1 EVANFRAVDWRS
13 LQINFVMMFS
23 PNTFAGAP
31 HMFVVTAQA
40 DPARELDILK
50 AVSTPYPTIT
60 SIRVRDA
67 LDAINSLM
75 VKLITA
81 IRGANAVTVL
91 AGILVL
97 GGALATGLSGRIYD
111 AVVLKTYGATRS
123 QLLRALVIEYSLL
136 GLATAGFAIIAG
148 GLSAWAI
155 ITQILGLEWQFSG
168 LIAVATALVALAVT
182 VAAGLITTWSA
193 LRANPARVLRV
204 D

>member
-1 EVANFRAVDWRS
+1 
-13 LQINFVMMFS
+13 
-23 PNTFAGAP
+23 FAGAP

-40 DPARELDILK
+40 DRARELEILK

-75 VKLITA
+75 GKLITA

-123 QLLRALVIEYSLL
+123 QLLRALVIEYALL
-136 GLATAGFAIIAG
+136 GLATAVFAIIAG
-148 GLSAWAI
+148 GLSAWAV

-182 VAAGLITTWSA
+182 VAAGLATTWSA